1 MKSSDR
7 DQLRTIA
14 AYWHTDVRTGDN
26 RGFGIVVR
34 AGAPLVAAAVQMCLD
49 GFAKL
54 SAEEREEGLSSRI
67 YEQLKAISDLVWS
80 TSPDGEIRPELL
92 TEKQMDEVIV
102 FGIANV
108 AILEAYERL
117 TPNEHNG
124 MQYIYERTP
133 RSRQTKFPAGPTEIS
148 RG

>member
-1 MKSSDR
+1 MT
-7 DQLRTIA
+7 L
-14 AYWHTDVRTGDN
+14 
-26 RGFGIVVR
+26 
-34 AGAPLVAAAVQMCLD
+34 C
-49 GFAKL
+49 
-54 SAEEREEGLSSRI
+54 
-67 YEQLKAISDLVWS
+67 LVWS

-124 MQYIYERTP
+124 MQYIYERTS

>member
-34 AGAPLVAAAVQMCLD
+34 AGAPLVAAAVQTCLD

-80 TSPDGEIRPELL
+80 TSPDGEIRPERL
-92 TEKQMDEVIV
+92 TEKQMDEVTV

-108 AILEAYERL
+108 AILEA
-117 TPNEHNG
+117 
-124 MQYIYERTP
+124 
-133 RSRQTKFPAGPTEIS
+133 
-148 RG
+148 